1 MAFSTAPLILQR
13 TRRLVWC
20 ALVLA
25 VVMVLLAFLRNNTH
39 KEPPPPPSPAQPT
52 TTQPAAAPPA
62 SRPPQDSGTTTSPSW
77 SSLSVAQRAALLPL
91 QNGWDTIPSRQK
103 KRWLVLVEG
112 FEHKSNTEQALMHS
126 RMAEWAALTPV
137 QRNQARLNF
146 ATIQDV
152 PASNRTAKW
161 EEYQALSEEE
171 KKKLAESAHKP
182 PKGGAV
188 AVKPIPTEKLTPLP
202 PPKPASEGEPET
214 TARQPKILTSPD
226 LIDPV
231 TLLPQIP

>member
-1 MAFSTAPLILQR
+1 MALSTQDLSSQR
-13 TRRLVWC
+13 TRRVIWGCL
-20 ALVLA
+20 ALAAFVA
-25 VVMVLLAFLRNNTH
+25 VAVFGFNKT
-39 KEPPPPPSPAQPT
+39 KDSPPPP
-52 TTQPAAAPPA
+52 AATEVAPQATPAPP
-62 SRPPQDSGTTTSPSW
+62 SRPPQDLAATTSPSW
-77 SSLSVAQRAALLPL
+77 SSLSAAQKKALLPL
-91 QNGWDTIPSRQK
+91 AKGWDTIPSRQK

-112 FEHKSNTEQALMHS
+112 FEQKSDTERALMHS

-171 KKKLAESAHKP
+171 KKKLANSAHKP

-202 PPKPASEGEPET
+202 PPKPAAEGEPDAA
-214 TARQPKILTSPD
+214 ARQPKILTSPD

>member
-1 MAFSTAPLILQR
+1 MAFSTSVFSSLH
-13 TRRLVWC
+13 TRR
-20 ALVLA
+20 ALWGGLALAVVAVLA
-25 VVMVLLAFLRNNTH
+25 VFGFS
-39 KEPPPPPSPAQPT
+39 KSKDSPAPTPT
-52 TTQPAAAPPA
+52 TYPQPVQAPTL
-62 SRPPQDSGTTTSPSW
+62 RPPQDLAAITSPSW
-77 SSLSVAQRAALLPL
+77 ASLSTSQKKALLPL
-91 QNGWDTIPSRQK
+91 QKGWDTIPSRQK

-112 FEHKSNTEQALMHS
+112 FEQKSDTEQALMHS

-171 KKKLAESAHKP
+171 KKKLANAAHKP

-202 PPKPASEGEPET
+202 PPKPASEGEPDAA
-214 TARQPKILTSPD
+214 ARQPKILTSPD